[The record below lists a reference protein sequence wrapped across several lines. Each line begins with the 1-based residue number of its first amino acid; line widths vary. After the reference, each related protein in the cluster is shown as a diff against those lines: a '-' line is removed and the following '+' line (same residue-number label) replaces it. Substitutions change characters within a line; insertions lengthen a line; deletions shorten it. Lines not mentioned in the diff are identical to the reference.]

1 MKKGRRL
8 KMPTAATKPIRPTK
22 ASFNSSEEKQ
32 KFIDYATQTKKT
44 ESVGMDKVREMV
56 RNHRE
61 KRK

>member
-1 MKKGRRL
+1 
-8 KMPTAATKPIRPTK
+8 MPTAATKPIRPTK